1 MYARLDVCGRLVE
14 GGLRQIRD
22 LLTLSMARKLGFG
35 LVNSRTPNCR
45 EKPLR
50 TYLGCP
56 YRKPTQV
63 DKEKIL
69 RRTCEP
75 SFRNSA
81 I

>member
-1 MYARLDVCGRLVE
+1 MCGRQVE
-14 GGLRQIRD
+14 GDLRQIRD
-22 LLTLSMARKLGFG
+22 PVNLEHGEEVWLRPYQLADSKLSRKASKEFF
-35 LVNSRTPNCR
+35 R
-45 EKPLR
+45 
-50 TYLGCP
+50 CP

-63 DKEKIL
+63 DEEKIL

>member
-14 GGLRQIRD
+14 GDPWQIRD
-22 LLTLSMARKLGFG
+22 LVNLENGEEAWLRPCKLTDSKLSRKASKFIF
-35 LVNSRTPNCR
+35 
-45 EKPLR
+45 
-50 TYLGCP
+50 GCP

-63 DKEKIL
+63 DEERIL

>member
-1 MYARLDVCGRLVE
+1 MYARLDVCDRLVE
-14 GGLRQIRD
+14 GGLWQIRD
-22 LLTLSMARKLGFG
+22 LINLECGEEVRLRPYQLTDSKLPRKA
-35 LVNSRTPNCR
+35 SRECFER
-45 EKPLR
+45 
-50 TYLGCP
+50 P

-63 DKEKIL
+63 DEERIL